1 MSPPKPIAD
10 RQPRHLTAAWLV
22 LLASLA
28 PTVYVWWWIRRH
40 LAEHNEQTLVAWL
53 VLGGGLGLSALLFG
67 LVRVQSRR
75 QREVELANAA
85 LRRRDAEFVAL
96 TADLE
101 RRIAERTAQLSAANA
116 DLIRFKAVI
125 EAASDL
131 VAMATLEGSAIYINQ
146 AGLRLLKFPPG
157 TDGSGLTFEEVY
169 PADVNQFFR
178 EVAIPQAMRDGM
190 WTGEIRM
197 LAHTGEEIPVA
208 FVGLVI
214 KSTEGVPLHLA
225 CIAHD
230 ITARKESERKL
241 QSALSE
247 LTVANRDLQ
256 RFKALTEATTDFVN
270 IADLNGRMLFL
281 NRGARRMAGLG
292 LDEDAT
298 NYYIKDFAPP
308 WVMEV
313 FEREG
318 FPTAFREGSWSGEVA
333 LLHRDGHEIPISLVG
348 LIVRSPTGEPKFMA
362 CVARDISQQR
372 RLTEQLEKALAQER
386 ELNLLKSNFISMV
399 SHEIRTPLALILSSS
414 EILSRYRDR
423 LPLEKQQRHL
433 ETIDE
438 AVHRMAALV
447 EDVLMFSRAEAG
459 RLEFKPAPLEL
470 NRFCKQLSDELA
482 SAMNRRCPVH
492 LALPAAATP
501 VRVDEALLRHILTNL
516 LTNAV
521 KYSAPGEAVW
531 LEVRHEHHQV
541 LLRVQDHGIG
551 IPDADLKR
559 VFTPFYRS
567 PNAAHIP
574 GTGLGLL
581 IVQRCVERHG
591 GQMQI
596 ESREGVGTTVNV
608 QLPVYVP
615 GQTEQFAKPPTP
627 EIPHDKNPDH

>member
-1 MSPPKPIAD
+1 MSLNPFTGRP
-10 RQPRHLTAAWLV
+10 PRHLTFAWLV
-22 LLASLA
+22 LFASLA
-28 PTVYVWWWIRRH
+28 PTFYVWWWIRRH
-40 LAEHNEQTLVAWL
+40 LAEHHENTLVAWL
-53 VLGGGLGLSALLFG
+53 VLGGGLGISALLFG
-67 LVRVQSRR
+67 LMRMQGRR
-75 QREVELANAA
+75 QHEVEQANAA
-85 LRRRDAEFVAL
+85 LRRRDAEFVAFN
-96 TADLE
+96 AELE
-101 RRIAERTAQLSAANA
+101 RRIAERTAQLSATNA

-125 EAASDL
+125 EATSGL
-131 VAMATLEGSAIYINQ
+131 VAMATFEGNTIYVNP

-157 TDGSGLTFEEVY
+157 TDGSGIKIEEVY

-178 EVAIPQAMRDGM
+178 EVAMPLAMRDGL
-190 WTGEIRM
+190 WSGETRM

-214 KSTEGVPLHLA
+214 KSPEGVPLHLA

-230 ITARKESERKL
+230 ISARKETEQRL
-241 QSALSE
+241 QSALTD
-247 LTVANRDLQ
+247 LTAANTELQ

-270 IADLNGRMLFL
+270 ITDLTGRMLFL
-281 NRGARRMAGLG
+281 NRGARRMAGIG
-292 LDEDAT
+292 LDEEAT
-298 NYYIKDFAPP
+298 NYCIKDFAPP

-318 FPTAFREGSWSGEVA
+318 FPTAFREGSWTGEVA
-333 LLHRDGHEIPISLVG
+333 LQHRDGHEIPISLVG
-348 LIVRSPTGEPKFMA
+348 LIVRSPAGEPEFMA
-362 CVARDISQQR
+362 CVGRDISEQR
-372 RLTEQLEKALAQER
+372 RLTEQLKHALAEER

-423 LPLEKQQRHL
+423 LPPEKQQRHL

-470 NRFCKQLSDELA
+470 NRFCQHLTDELA
-482 SAMNRRCPVH
+482 SATNRRCPIR
-492 LALPAAATP
+492 LALPAIPTT
-501 VRVDEALLRHILTNL
+501 VRLDEALLRHIMTNL

-521 KYSAPGEAVW
+521 KYSAPGKTVW
-531 LEVRHEHHQV
+531 LEVRTEDNRV
-541 LLRVQDHGIG
+541 FFRVQDHGIG
-551 IPDADLKR
+551 IPEADVKR

-574 GTGLGLL
+574 GTGLGLV
-581 IVQRCVERHG
+581 IVQRCVEQHG
-591 GQMQI
+591 GTMHI
-596 ESREGVGTTVNV
+596 DSREGAGTTVTV

-615 GQTEQFAKPPTP
+615 GHTEQFKKPSLTEKSP
-627 EIPHDKNPDH
+627 